1 MTAKNQSDQ
10 ESRPKPRTRFAKR
23 GEPKAVG
30 PQVPIDPDNP
40 KPPGINPKAQPASG
54 EQKDAKPS

>member
-1 MTAKNQSDQ
+1 MSTRDRSKERNG
-10 ESRPKPRTRFAKR
+10 RTTTWRWTGAR

-40 KPPGINPKAQPASG
+40 KPPGINPKAQPVSG
-54 EQKDAKPS
+54 DKKDG